1 MYQPVR
7 TSGGQR
13 RYDVSSLKKLRPL
26 TRRFRGRKNLPSKDE
41 VQFLIPAVSPAT
53 SSDAFHRPIYLNRKY
68 LTLASVVMVWFIAFG
83 FAFGRTEVGK
93 KFFGETGS
101 ILKSLFNSEEAM
113 RRIAKQEIDWDEN
126 KKLGKILG
134 NEFLPVASNELPVAS
149 YSSQLAQEL
158 LLRN

>member
-1 MYQPVR
+1 MNFEKKLYSISQAAELIGVSADTLRRWEEEGLYQPVR

-113 RRIAKQEIDWDEN
+113 RRIA
-126 KKLGKILG
+126 
-134 NEFLPVASNELPVAS
+134 
-149 YSSQLAQEL
+149 
-158 LLRN
+158 